1 MPGLKGDMG
10 PIGPPGPNGDKGQQ
24 GEAGKEGPP
33 GPEGRKGPQGPPGPS
48 GAKGE
53 RVSTAPGYYV
63 DQPTNRKGK
72 HKASDSAR
80 ANFYE
85 MQHKATA
92 ALVRFNTVLK
102 VGRTGT

>member
-53 RVSTAPGYYV
+53 RVSNAPGYYV
-63 DQPTNRKGK
+63 DQPTHRKGK
-72 HKASDSAR
+72 HKALDSAMT
-80 ANFYE
+80 NPYK
-85 MQHKATA
+85 MQHTATA
-92 ALVRFNTVLK
+92 ALVSSNAVK
-102 VGRTGT
+102 K